1 VLAHRFEFPTN
12 AGFSGAEDPGVVK
25 FPTNAGFC
33 VLNALVAV
41 EYPTGVGILE
51 Y

>member
-1 VLAHRFEFPTN
+1 L
-12 AGFSGAEDPGVVK
+12 GAEDPGVVK